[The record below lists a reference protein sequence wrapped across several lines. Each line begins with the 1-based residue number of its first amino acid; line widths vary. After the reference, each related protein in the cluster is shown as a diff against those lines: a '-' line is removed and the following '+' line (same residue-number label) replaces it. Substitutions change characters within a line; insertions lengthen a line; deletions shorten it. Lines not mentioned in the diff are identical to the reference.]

1 MRQLSSVHFPRN
13 KCLMVKRL
21 YFNSFPTLCKTK
33 FTLNTTTMTLSISP
47 AMKKWRFQIFA
58 VTWLAYFAMYFCR
71 KNYSVVMPVMS
82 RELHTSKEEF
92 AIVITV
98 YSIMYM
104 LGQFLNGYLSDRK
117 GARMVVGI
125 GLLIAVVSNL
135 FMGWAGTVGSFIF
148 LMSLNGLGQSSGWS
162 GLIKNLTPWYKKE
175 ERGIVMSFWTTC
187 YVIGGIAATAFA
199 TYWISDT
206 HFLPGLTWKRAFFM
220 PSILVFAIALIYIV
234 FTRNTPE
241 DVGLESFE
249 ENTSASGKI
258 SDKAAQL
265 AVLKNSAVWIAAGM
279 YFFVKFTRYAFLF
292 WLPLYLSE
300 ALKYSDVQAGY
311 TSIAYE
317 AIGFFGI
324 LAAGFGSDYLFQSRR
339 FPIAAIMLFG
349 LALMLFLQPHLSS
362 MGIIPT
368 ILSIGMI
375 GFFTYGPDSIMSGA
389 AAMDMGKGQGA
400 AMAAGVINGTGS
412 AGQLFS
418 PVVVAFV
425 SDKYGWNALFELFV
439 VVALIAA
446 ALLLFKWNYGKVVPE
461 AIGQAPV

>member
-1 MRQLSSVHFPRN
+1 MAS
-13 KCLMVKRL
+13 
-21 YFNSFPTLCKTK
+21 
-33 FTLNTTTMTLSISP
+33 SISP
-47 AMKKWRFQIFA
+47 LMKKWRYRIFSL
-58 VTWLAYFAMYFCR
+58 TWLAYFAMYFCR
-71 KNYSVVMPVMS
+71 KNYSVVMPVMN

-104 LGQFLNGYLSDRK
+104 LGQFLSGYLSDRK
-117 GARMVVGI
+117 GARLIVGI
-125 GLLIAVVSNL
+125 GLMISVVANFL
-135 FMGWAGTVGSFIF
+135 MGWAGTVGSFIF

-162 GLIKNLTPWYKKE
+162 GLIKNITPWYRKE

-199 TYWISDT
+199 TYWISNQY
-206 HFLPGLTWKRAFFM
+206 FLPDLSWKRAFFV
-220 PSILVFAIALIYIV
+220 PAVLVFAIALIYIV
-234 FTRNTPE
+234 FTRNKPE

-249 ENTSASGKI
+249 ENSSSDEKTSNKE
-258 SDKAAQL
+258 AQL
-265 AVLKNSAVWIAAGM
+265 AVLKNGAVWIAAAM

-300 ALKYSDVQAGY
+300 ALKYSDTQAGY

-349 LALMLFLQPHLSS
+349 LALALFFQPQLST
-362 MGIIPT
+362 MGLIPT
-368 ILSIGMI
+368 IISIGMI

-400 AMAAGVINGTGS
+400 ALAAGVINGVGS
-412 AGQLFS
+412 AGQLLS
-418 PVVVAFV
+418 PMVVAFV
-425 SDKYGWNALFELFV
+425 SNKFGWDALFEMFV
-439 VVALIAA
+439 VVALMAA
-446 ALLLFKWNYGKVVPE
+446 VLLLFKWNYGKKAE
-461 AIGQAPV
+461 

>member
-1 MRQLSSVHFPRN
+1 
-13 KCLMVKRL
+13 
-21 YFNSFPTLCKTK
+21 
-33 FTLNTTTMTLSISP
+33 MTSSISP
-47 AMKKWRFQIFA
+47 SMKKWRYQIFT

-71 KNYSVVMPVMS
+71 KNYSVVMPVMN

-104 LGQFLNGYLSDRK
+104 LGQFLSGYLSDRK
-117 GARMVVGI
+117 GARLIVGI
-125 GLLIAVVSNL
+125 GLVISVVANF

-162 GLIKNLTPWYKKE
+162 GLIKNMTPWYRKE
-175 ERGIVMSFWTTC
+175 ERGVVMSFWTTC

-199 TYWISDT
+199 TYWISDQ
-206 HFLPGLTWKRAFFM
+206 HFLPDLTWKRAFFM
-220 PSILVFAIALIYIV
+220 PAILVFAIALIYIV
-234 FTRNTPE
+234 FTRNKPE

-249 ENTSASGKI
+249 EASSTDEKM
-258 SDKAAQL
+258 SNKDAQL
-265 AVLKNSAVWIAAGM
+265 AVLKNGAVWIAAVM

-300 ALKYSDVQAGY
+300 ALKYSDAQAGY

-324 LAAGFGSDYLFQSRR
+324 LAAGFGSDYLFKSRR
-339 FPIAAIMLFG
+339 FPIAALMLFG
-349 LALMLFLQPHLSS
+349 LAAALFIQPHLSTL
-362 MGIIPT
+362 GLVPT
-368 ILSIGMI
+368 IISIGLI

-389 AAMDMGKGQGA
+389 AAMDMGKDQGA
-400 AMAAGVINGTGS
+400 ALAAGVINGVGS
-412 AGQLFS
+412 AGQLLS
-418 PVVVAFV
+418 PMVVAFV
-425 SDKYGWNALFELFV
+425 SDKYGWDALFEMFV

-446 ALLLFKWNYGKVVPE
+446 VLVLFKWNYGKE
-461 AIGQAPV
+461 KE